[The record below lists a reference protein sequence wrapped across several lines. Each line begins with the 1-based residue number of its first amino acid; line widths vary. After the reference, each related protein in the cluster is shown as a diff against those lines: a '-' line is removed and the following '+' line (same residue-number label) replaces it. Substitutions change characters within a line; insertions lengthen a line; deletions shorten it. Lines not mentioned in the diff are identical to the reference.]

1 MGSAKINSVCG
12 LTFLKNFVNPVN
24 VPAEPTPTTT
34 ASTLA
39 ANAAVEGAKKAG
51 QDAVDNTKK
60 AAEDAANAAKEDAK
74 KKANDAIDD
83 GANKLKKGLG
93 L

>member
-1 MGSAKINSVCG
+1 M
-12 LTFLKNFVNPVN
+12 
-24 VPAEPTPTTT
+24 
-34 ASTLA
+34 
-39 ANAAVEGAKKAG
+39 
-51 QDAVDNTKK
+51 DNTKK

-74 KKANDAIDD
+74 KKANDAIDE